1 MPKVIVTG
9 GAGYVGSHVCKAL
22 FEAGYTPIT
31 LDDLSKGHK
40 ELVQFGPLEIG
51 DVRDEA
57 LLTRCFTQHAPCAV
71 IHCAARAEVAESV
84 LYPALYDSINA
95 HGTRCLLNVMR
106 RYGVKILLL
115 SSSASVYGQVEGRL
129 PISEETPLSPTHPY
143 GHSKWMAEQ
152 LCLDAHRTVGLI
164 YGFLRYFNAAGA
176 DASGMLGE
184 WHEPETHLIPLAL
197 QTACKKR
204 EVFSLFGDDYQTLDG
219 SAIRDYVHVTD
230 LASAHLKALQSLL
243 AHGGCLTLNLGAGKG
258 YSVKQVLQVVQE
270 VTGSFFPI
278 SVQPRRPHDPSV
290 LVADIRRASQCLDW
304 QPKASSLENIILTA
318 WRWSL
323 KNNYA

>member
-1 MPKVIVTG
+1 MANVIVTG

-22 FEAGYTPIT
+22 FEAGLIPVTV
-31 LDDLSKGHK
+31 DDLSKGHK

-51 DVRDEA
+51 DVRDEVFLA
-57 LLTRCFTQHAPCAV
+57 RCFTQHAPCAV

-84 LYPALYDSINA
+84 LNPALYDSINVG
-95 HGTRCLLNVMR
+95 GTRCLLNVMR
-106 RYGVKILLL
+106 RFRIKILLL
-115 SSSASVYGQVEGRL
+115 SSSASVYGQVEGGGA
-129 PISEETPLSPTHPY
+129 ISEEAPLNPTHPY
-143 GHSKWMAEQ
+143 GRSKWRAEQ
-152 LCLDAHRTVGLI
+152 LCLDAHRTDGLI

-176 DASGMLGE
+176 DASGLLGE

-204 EVFSLFGDDYQTLDG
+204 SCFSLFGDDYQTLDG

-258 YSVKQVLQVVQE
+258 YSVKQVLQAVQE
-270 VTGSFFPI
+270 VTGSFFSI

-290 LVADIRRASQCLDW
+290 LVADIRCALQSLDW
-304 QPKASSLENIILTA
+304 QPKVSSLENIIRTA
-318 WRWSL
+318 WQWSL
-323 KNNYA
+323 KK